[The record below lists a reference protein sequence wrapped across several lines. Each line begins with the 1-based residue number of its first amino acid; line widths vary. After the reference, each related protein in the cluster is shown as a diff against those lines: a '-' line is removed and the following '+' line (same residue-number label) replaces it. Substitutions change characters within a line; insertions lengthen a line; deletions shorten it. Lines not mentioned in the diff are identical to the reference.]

1 MSNAVYLGRSM
12 PETQLLDNQS
22 TTCVTLRNVDEV
34 LGKNLVSRFD
44 AIDKRFD
51 AIDLQ
56 FVEFRNDMNE
66 GFNRIE
72 YFLTH
77 HWTSNFSLMI
87 ATNIAVLGTVIA
99 SLAFLSSYLK

>member
-1 MSNAVYLGRSM
+1 M
-12 PETQLLDNQS
+12 
-22 TTCVTLRNVDEV
+22 DEV
-34 LGKNLVSRFD
+34 IGKNLSSRFD

-56 FVEFRNDMNE
+56 FEVIHCEMNE
-66 GFNRIE
+66 GFNRLE
-72 YFLTH
+72 YFLTD
-77 HWTSNFSLMI
+77 HWTNNVRLMI

>member
-12 PETQLLDNQS
+12 PETRLLDNQS

-56 FVEFRNDMNE
+56 FEVIRREMNE
-66 GFNRIE
+66 GFSRIE

-77 HWTSNFSLMI
+77 HWTNNVKLMI
-87 ATNIAVLGTVIA
+87 ATNIAVFGTVIA
-99 SLAFLSSYLK
+99 SLAFLSNYFK